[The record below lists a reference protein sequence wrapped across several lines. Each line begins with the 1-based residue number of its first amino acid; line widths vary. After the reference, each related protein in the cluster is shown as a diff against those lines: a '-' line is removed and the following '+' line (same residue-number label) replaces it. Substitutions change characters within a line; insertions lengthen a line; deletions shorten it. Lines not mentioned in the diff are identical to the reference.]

1 MKKHKKYETKNIID
15 LRNTI
20 INKKLETVDT
30 NVFREHSVRTNSY
43 GSKFCD
49 TIEECLIYLNENKLK
64 YVDILL
70 LSGYQGDPKN
80 SSRYSLIFE
89 RVEND

>member
-1 MKKHKKYETKNIID
+1 MRKKHETKNIID

-20 INKKLETVDT
+20 INNKLKSVDT
-30 NVFREHSVRTNSY
+30 NIFREKSLRTNSY

-64 YVDILL
+64 YVDIIINPNINEVCYLK
-70 LSGYQGDPKN
+70 YI
-80 SSRYSLIFE
+80 LIFE

>member
-1 MKKHKKYETKNIID
+1 MRKKHETKNIID

-20 INKKLETVDT
+20 INNKLKSVDT
-30 NVFREHSVRTNSY
+30 NIFRENSLRTNSY

-64 YVDILL
+64 YVDIIYYNVYDEIL
-70 LSGYQGDPKN
+70 GYNKQQIF
-80 SSRYSLIFE
+80 LIFE
-89 RVEND
+89 RSENG

>member
-1 MKKHKKYETKNIID
+1 MRKQYKTKNIID

-20 INKKLETVDT
+20 INNKLKSVDT
-30 NVFREHSVRTNSY
+30 SLFREKLVRTNSY

-70 LSGYQGDPKN
+70 LSGYQGDPN
-80 SSRYSLIFE
+80 NPFRYCLIFE
-89 RVEND
+89 RLGNE